1 MKFFIPR
8 SLLAYYFQRYTV
20 ADKDET
26 QNIESGFEK
35 SVNILPFDH
44 GPKEDKSEGDS
55 RQQWSSSTEF
65 LMSCISM
72 SVGLGNVWRFPF
84 TAYENGGGAFLIP
97 YLIVLLFIG
106 RPLYLLELGLGQFC
120 SGGCIKVWDLSP
132 AFRGIGYGQVLA
144 TCCVVSYYCSLI
156 GLAIYYL
163 AASCQATLPWTVCH
177 PELHENG
184 TFCIPSNG
192 NKSAL
197 LNNGSNLTIIA
208 SSEQYFKAGVLKEN
222 SDISDGFGLPDPALS
237 ACLVICWFFLF
248 VTLYRGVSGSGKFA
262 YFTAIFPYVVM
273 FILLIR
279 GLTLPGATKGLLFF
293 FTPQWSRL
301 LDPGVWYAAVTQSFF
316 SLGVGFGALTTYS
329 SYNKFHHNS
338 YKDALIISFADTFTS
353 VLAGTVI
360 FAILGHLSYELDL
373 PVKDVVKS
381 GAGLAFVSYPEVIS
395 KFNIAP
401 QVFSVLF
408 FLMLITL
415 GFGSATGLISNVITV
430 ICDAFPGWQ
439 RCYVTAAIS
448 LAGLLVGL
456 VYVTPG
462 GQPLLELVDYYGGS
476 LLVLTLALLEI
487 IAIAWVYGASNV
499 IKDLNMMLRTELGLY
514 WKICWAV
521 VIPTSLSLILA
532 YAIYDYKPVSYD
544 KIPLPL
550 AAQIAGWVMTG
561 LGVAMVPVFLILR
574 ACQNRDSSTSIFSS
588 SSRWG
593 PKMTEDWSNWI
604 RSKHES
610 EKWVE
615 LPEVERTKDDECLE
629 NEEKEQIC
637 LEFNQDIHNF
647 TTEINQ
653 EISSKLLPNVKSDYV
668 LENSETFYTCENV
681 SLNSSII
688 KITS

>member
-1 MKFFIPR
+1 M
-8 SLLAYYFQRYTV
+8 LVYFQSYRE
-20 ADKDET
+20 APSEEAK
-26 QNIESGFEK
+26 NLKNRLEK
-35 SVNILPFDH
+35 SVSILPVDH
-44 GPKEDKSEGDS
+44 GPREDEEDSSKVDS
-55 RQQWSSSTEF
+55 RPQWSSSTEF

-97 YLIVLLFIG
+97 YLIVLMFIG
-106 RPLYLLELGLGQFC
+106 RPLYLLEIGLGQFC
-120 SGGCIKVWDLSP
+120 SGGCIKVWDISP
-132 AFRGIGYGQVLA
+132 AFRGVGYGQVLA

-163 AASCQATLPWTVCH
+163 VASCQATLPWTVCH
-177 PELHENG
+177 PQLHQNG
-184 TFCIPSNG
+184 TFCFPSNG
-192 NKSAL
+192 NKSDL
-197 LNNGSNLTIIA
+197 PRNGSNITVIA

-222 SDISDGFGLPDPALS
+222 SDITDGIGLPDPALA
-237 ACLVICWFFLF
+237 ACLAACWFFLF
-248 VTLYRGVSGSGKFA
+248 MTLYRGVSGSGKFA

-279 GLTLPGATKGLLFF
+279 GLTLPGASAGLLFF

-301 LDPGVWYAAVTQSFF
+301 LDPAVWYAAVTQSFF

-395 KFNIAP
+395 KFDIAP
-401 QVFSVLF
+401 QIFSVLF

-430 ICDAFPGWQ
+430 ICDAFPNF
-439 RCYVTAAIS
+439 RRSYVTAMIS
-448 LAGLLVGL
+448 IAGLLIGL

-476 LLVLTLALLEI
+476 LLVLTLALIEI

-499 IKDLNMMLRTELGLY
+499 IQDLNMMLKTDLGYY
-514 WKICWAV
+514 WKICWT
-521 VIPTSLSLILA
+521 VIIPVSLSLILS

-544 KIPLPL
+544 NIVLP
-550 AAQIAGWVMTG
+550 ASAQSVGWAMTV
-561 LGVAMVPVFLILR
+561 LGVAMVPLFMIVK
-574 ACQNRDSSTSIFSS
+574 ACQNRDGSGSVFSS
-588 SSRWG
+588 SINWG
-593 PKMTEDWSNWI
+593 PKVTEDWSDWI
-604 RSKHES
+604 RSKEVTPR
-610 EKWVE
+610 WVE
-615 LPEVERTKDDECLE
+615 LPEIQKAKAKINNEI
-629 NEEKEQIC
+629 EEKELIC
-637 LEFNQDIHNF
+637 LEFNQDIHNVSPS
-647 TTEINQ
+647 EIDPAFVLDN
-653 EISSKLLPNVKSDYV
+653 SSRLLPSTMSDFD
-668 LENSETFYTCENV
+668 LEHSETFYTCEGESFNKDGV
-681 SLNSSII
+681 HSS
-688 KITS
+688 

>member
-1 MKFFIPR
+1 
-8 SLLAYYFQRYTV
+8 V

-26 QNIESGFEK
+26 QNIESGLEK

-44 GPKEDKSEGDS
+44 GPKEDKSEDDS

-163 AASCQATLPWTVCH
+163 AASCQTTLPWTVCH

-222 SDISDGFGLPDPALS
+222 SDISDGFGLPDPALA

-301 LDPGVWYAAVTQSFF
+301 LDPGVWYQEGFKGSFYAR
-316 SLGVGFGALTTYS
+316 LTRPGFGL
-329 SYNKFHHNS
+329 H
-338 YKDALIISFADTFTS
+338 DRQISHDRVSDFT
-353 VLAGTVI
+353 
-360 FAILGHLSYELDL
+360 L
-373 PVKDVVKS
+373 PAS
-381 GAGLAFVSYPEVIS
+381 IMS
-395 KFNIAP
+395 
-401 QVFSVLF
+401 
-408 FLMLITL
+408 
-415 GFGSATGLISNVITV
+415 
-430 ICDAFPGWQ
+430 
-439 RCYVTAAIS
+439 
-448 LAGLLVGL
+448 
-456 VYVTPG
+456 
-462 GQPLLELVDYYGGS
+462 
-476 LLVLTLALLEI
+476 EI
-487 IAIAWVYGASNV
+487 
-499 IKDLNMMLRTELGLY
+499 
-514 WKICWAV
+514 
-521 VIPTSLSLILA
+521 
-532 YAIYDYKPVSYD
+532 
-544 KIPLPL
+544 
-550 AAQIAGWVMTG
+550 
-561 LGVAMVPVFLILR
+561 
-574 ACQNRDSSTSIFSS
+574 
-588 SSRWG
+588 
-593 PKMTEDWSNWI
+593 PK
-604 RSKHES
+604 
-610 EKWVE
+610 
-615 LPEVERTKDDECLE
+615 
-629 NEEKEQIC
+629 
-637 LEFNQDIHNF
+637 
-647 TTEINQ
+647 
-653 EISSKLLPNVKSDYV
+653 
-668 LENSETFYTCENV
+668 
-681 SLNSSII
+681 
-688 KITS
+688 